1 MAILHSYIRHGRSA
15 GLKINNIGCVPLPLL
30 FLLFIAIPL
39 MEIAA
44 FVVIGGEI
52 GVFATLA
59 LVFATAIAGS
69 ILLRYQ
75 GFGILTRIRSEL
87 DAGRLPQREV
97 IHGAMILL
105 AGLMLLLPGF
115 VTDAFGLLL
124 FVPAVRDAVWA
135 FLAPRIRIVTNVDAR
150 DFRRSP
156 FEKDDG
162 VVDLDE
168 SEYSH
173 DERSD
178 SPWKQGDKRIR

>member
-1 MAILHSYIRHGRSA
+1 MRS
-15 GLKINNIGCVPLPLL
+15 VPLPFL
-30 FLLFIAIPL
+30 FLLFIIIPL
-39 MEIAA
+39 LEIAA
-44 FVVIGGEI
+44 FVLIGGEI

-69 ILLRYQ
+69 VLLRYQ
-75 GFGILTRIRSEL
+75 GFGILTRIRREL
-87 DAGRLPQREV
+87 DGGRVPQREL

-124 FVPAVRDAVWA
+124 FVPAVRDAVWR
-135 FLAPRIRIVTNVDAR
+135 FLSSRIRIVTNVNTDGYR
-150 DFRRSP
+150 GSP
-156 FEKDDG
+156 FEPDDDG

-178 SPWKQGDKRIR
+178 SPWKRVNGRK